1 MDSNTSFV
9 LNVRRET
16 SRKLDDSGKQVY
28 VGGFDFHIAAD
39 ITWTFKQFSK
49 AICDRHAWNVDD
61 AVQFSYSD
69 KDENIFVKVANDVD
83 LSLMF
88 AKYIEERSV
97 IVQNDVVIRARATS
111 ECPKTSNQAICS
123 QPCSSKS
130 RQILALDDDEH
141 DEIVLYDNEDERLYP
156 DLVQSCPMLALG
168 NRPAQF
174 DDTDEEEEEE
184 NNDMGMSGH
193 EDDED
198 RPVIEYDR
206 DNPSLEEG
214 AIFPSMVDCRNAL
227 ATYCI
232 KGEFDFEINKS
243 EPSRLRVHCTY
254 ERCRWRMHASLMRN
268 STLVQVK
275 VNRWPH
281 TCPSTE
287 RKETLK
293 VAKSRWC
300 AEVMADWVRDNP
312 CIGPTALIKK
322 IHEKFR
328 MNVLY
333 MRVFYG
339 KEMTLDK
346 IYGPWKDSFKLIY
359 TFKAEVEKAC
369 PGSVVEVDKHAVTY
383 KMRKKMMEKEC
394 FRRAFV
400 SFKACWKGFLD
411 GCRPYLAVDA
421 TALNGR
427 FRGQLVAA
435 CAIDAHNWLF
445 PVAYGV
451 LEIESEE
458 SWKWF
463 LENLRQVI
471 GFPHGLVIHTDACK
485 GLETAVEKVFPG
497 VEHRECM
504 RHLAANFSKIFKGK
518 IFDDNLWPASLTCS
532 LKKHNYHLRQLH
544 AANHPKVKNWFEKGH
559 TKLWA
564 RSKFNEVCKVD
575 YVNNN
580 LAECFNAKVRK
591 IKGLHLVEMLDKIR
605 QMIMEKFELRQRI
618 AAAKFVGHKII
629 PSVMKKL
636 LAKTRGLKMTMIR
649 RAPFEAE
656 VTAKDRENREWR
668 YPVNLEKKTCS
679 CRQWQISG
687 LPCIHALFFITSLR
701 GPATEIDQYV
711 DEYYSVAK
719 FNATYAEN
727 VPSIESQYQW
737 DIIDP
742 GFILHAP
749 LQTRAPGRP
758 KKIRIRSS
766 AEGTGLGPRKRKCR
780 RCGEL
785 GHFASKCKNAV
796 DPSFGEDQH
805 WGAENAVEPSRYC
818 RFVYF
823 VIFNCR
829 ESIII

>member
-1 MDSNTSFV
+1 M
-9 LNVRRET
+9 
-16 SRKLDDSGKQVY
+16 
-28 VGGFDFHIAAD
+28 
-39 ITWTFKQFSK
+39 
-49 AICDRHAWNVDD
+49 
-61 AVQFSYSD
+61 
-69 KDENIFVKVANDVD
+69 
-83 LSLMF
+83 
-88 AKYIEERSV
+88 
-97 IVQNDVVIRARATS
+97 
-111 ECPKTSNQAICS
+111 
-123 QPCSSKS
+123 
-130 RQILALDDDEH
+130 
-141 DEIVLYDNEDERLYP
+141 
-156 DLVQSCPMLALG
+156 
-168 NRPAQF
+168 
-174 DDTDEEEEEE
+174 
-184 NNDMGMSGH
+184 
-193 EDDED
+193 
-198 RPVIEYDR
+198 
-206 DNPSLEEG
+206 
-214 AIFPSMVDCRNAL
+214 
-227 ATYCI
+227 
-232 KGEFDFEINKS
+232 
-243 EPSRLRVHCTY
+243 
-254 ERCRWRMHASLMRN
+254 
-268 STLVQVK
+268 
-275 VNRWPH
+275 
-281 TCPSTE
+281 
-287 RKETLK
+287 
-293 VAKSRWC
+293 
-300 AEVMADWVRDNP
+300 
-312 CIGPTALIKK
+312 
-322 IHEKFR
+322 
-328 MNVLY
+328 
-333 MRVFYG
+333 
-339 KEMTLDK
+339 
-346 IYGPWKDSFKLIY
+346 
-359 TFKAEVEKAC
+359 
-369 PGSVVEVDKHAVTY
+369 
-383 KMRKKMMEKEC
+383 
-394 FRRAFV
+394 
-400 SFKACWKGFLD
+400 
-411 GCRPYLAVDA
+411 
-421 TALNGR
+421 
-427 FRGQLVAA
+427 
-435 CAIDAHNWLF
+435 
-445 PVAYGV
+445 
-451 LEIESEE
+451 
-458 SWKWF
+458 
-463 LENLRQVI
+463 
-471 GFPHGLVIHTDACK
+471 
-485 GLETAVEKVFPG
+485 FPG
-497 VEHRECM
+497 VEHRKCM

-518 IFDDNLWPASLTCS
+518 IYDDNLWPASLTCS

-544 AANHPKVKNWFEKGH
+544 AANHPKVKDWFEKGH

-701 GPATEIDQYV
+701 GPAAEIDQYV

-758 KKIRIRSS
+758 KKTRIRSS
-766 AEGTGLGPRKRKCR
+766 AEGTGLGPRKRKCG

-805 WGAENAVEPSRYC
+805 WGAANAVEPENAVEPSRYC

>member
-1 MDSNTSFV
+1 MDLNTSFECP
-9 LNVRRET
+9 ET
-16 SRKLDDSGKQVY
+16 SN
-28 VGGFDFHIAAD
+28 H
-39 ITWTFKQFSK
+39 
-49 AICDRHAWNVDD
+49 
-61 AVQFSYSD
+61 
-69 KDENIFVKVANDVD
+69 
-83 LSLMF
+83 
-88 AKYIEERSV
+88 
-97 IVQNDVVIRARATS
+97 
-111 ECPKTSNQAICS
+111 AICS
-123 QPCSSKS
+123 EPSSSKS

-141 DEIVLYDNEDERLYP
+141 DEFVLYDNEDERLYS
-156 DLVQSCPMLALG
+156 DLVESYPMLALG

-174 DDTDEEEEEE
+174 ADTDEEEEEE

-232 KGEFDFEINKS
+232 KGEFDFEIDKS
-243 EPSRLRVHCTY
+243 EPSKLRVHCTY

-322 IHEKFR
+322 IHEKYR
-328 MNVLY
+328 INVPY

-339 KEMTLDK
+339 KEMALDK

-369 PGSVVEVDKHAVTY
+369 PGSVVEVDKHTVTY

-471 GFPHGLVIHTDACK
+471 GFPQGLVIHSDACK

-497 VEHRECM
+497 VEHRECR

-518 IFDDNLWPASLTCS
+518 IFDDNLWLASLTCS

-580 LAECFNAKVRK
+580 LAECFNAKV
-591 IKGLHLVEMLDKIR
+591 
-605 QMIMEKFELRQRI
+605 
-618 AAAKFVGHKII
+618 
-629 PSVMKKL
+629 
-636 LAKTRGLKMTMIR
+636 
-649 RAPFEAE
+649 
-656 VTAKDRENREWR
+656 
-668 YPVNLEKKTCS
+668 
-679 CRQWQISG
+679 
-687 LPCIHALFFITSLR
+687 
-701 GPATEIDQYV
+701 
-711 DEYYSVAK
+711 
-719 FNATYAEN
+719 
-727 VPSIESQYQW
+727 
-737 DIIDP
+737 
-742 GFILHAP
+742 
-749 LQTRAPGRP
+749 
-758 KKIRIRSS
+758 
-766 AEGTGLGPRKRKCR
+766 
-780 RCGEL
+780 
-785 GHFASKCKNAV
+785 
-796 DPSFGEDQH
+796 
-805 WGAENAVEPSRYC
+805 
-818 RFVYF
+818 
-823 VIFNCR
+823 
-829 ESIII
+829 